1 MLRGR
6 DIFGMHETAGTGSVI
21 SRATRFCSACGLVA
35 RSSRRATVGR
45 RMVRR
50 SGLPGLHH
58 SVVAKCTRPWRS
70 RDWRPALVHRSPQFP
85 IGPGSLHMLSLSAH
99 RRQMPSAP
107 CLFLSRRRARIDP
120 TVATV
125 EAHAIFDP
133 VIDDRRVVH
142 VVDIGH
148 VHIGHGAVVEEVS
161 IVPTS
166 AFETLAE
173 VTKSVID
180 PAIESNF
187 RAPEPFMENKR
198 LTAPTPPARSPEK
211 TDFRSEHPCARHPV
225 VIFIVVIPIPVSRRP
240 NIALAGADR
249 LLIYGQRRRS
259 ECNRYSELGHGRRRQ
274 SQHYERQRKRT
285 KR

>member
-6 DIFGMHETAGTGSVI
+6 NILGMHETAGMGRCT

-58 SVVAKCTRPWRS
+58 SMVAKCTRPWRS

-99 RRQMPSAP
+99 RRQMSSAP

-120 TVATV
+120 TVDTV
-125 EAHAIFDP
+125 EAHAIFDTI
-133 VIDDRRVVH
+133 VDHCRVVH

-148 VHIGHGAVVEEVS
+148 VHIGHGTVVKEVS
-161 IVPTS
+161 VVPTS

-180 PAIESNF
+180 PAIKTNF
-187 RAPEPFMENKR
+187 RAPETSVPEEYIP
-198 LTAPTPPARSPEK
+198 APTPPARK
-211 TDFRSEHPCARHPV
+211 LVFMRSEEHTSELQSPDHLVC
-225 VIFIVVIPIPVSRRP
+225 
-240 NIALAGADR
+240 R
-249 LLIYGQRRRS
+249 LLLEKKKKVITLTQQYI
-259 ECNRYSELGHGRRRQ
+259 
-274 SQHYERQRKRT
+274 
-285 KR
+285 